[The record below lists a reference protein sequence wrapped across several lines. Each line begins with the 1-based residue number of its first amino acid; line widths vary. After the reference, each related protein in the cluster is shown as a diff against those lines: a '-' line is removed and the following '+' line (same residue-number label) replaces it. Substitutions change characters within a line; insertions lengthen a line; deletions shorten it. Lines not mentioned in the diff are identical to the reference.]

1 MSGLAGGMDSE
12 SGTRVPG
19 LAAAC
24 QNMAA
29 TLRDHLRP
37 LGWAG
42 ALGLG
47 CLVAAAVLWW
57 GPVRGSQAAIRE
69 MRGEI
74 IQLRERAKN
83 SPRPPRVP
91 DSAEQL
97 RAFQAFFPPRGQIN
111 TALRE
116 FDKLAAEY
124 HLVLANGDYKY
135 SEEKN
140 LRLARYEL
148 RLPVRG
154 PYPQVYGL
162 VAAALNTMPNL
173 ALDEIVV
180 KRASRQAGDVEAQ
193 LRFSLYVSQN

>member
-1 MSGLAGGMDSE
+1 MSAPAGGVGSK
-12 SGTRVPG
+12 SGMRVPG
-19 LAAAC
+19 FATAC
-24 QNMAA
+24 RNMAA
-29 TLRDHLRP
+29 TVRDHVRP

-42 ALGLG
+42 ALGLA

-57 GPVRGSQAAIRE
+57 GPIRGSQAAIRE
-69 MRGEI
+69 MRGEL
-74 IQLRERAKN
+74 IQLRERSKS
-83 SPRPPRVP
+83 SPRSPRVP

-111 TALRE
+111 MALRD
-116 FDKLAAEY
+116 FDKLAAE
-124 HLVLANGDYKY
+124 HRLVLANGDYKY

-162 VAAALNTMPNL
+162 VAAALNAMPNL